1 MLLSQPDIQS
11 ISSFYHF
18 TEYAT
23 PQLHLLLRDSLV
35 RTEDHAGG
43 DGRRK
48 PGRAVFP
55 QGLAIFLV
63 FEKEDQHQIFRNI

>member
-1 MLLSQPDIQS
+1 MPPHSS
-11 ISSFYHF
+11 ISSRACLGPQ
-18 TEYAT
+18 EYAT